1 MKHKHTNPVAVISSF
16 RHINWELME
25 FLIVSCNIHILIS
38 YTTMYLARHFHWTLR
53 IECMIKDWPIIWN
66 YSLQSYV
73 FLWNMTLVLYCIS
86 STVRNCTNI
95 IYTEYFDLVTFFTF
109 QREEI
114 FAIVQRNYPSF
125 EILFPPL
132 RHFSV
137 KLI

>member
-73 FLWNMTLVLYCIS
+73 FLWNMTLVLYCVS
-86 STVRNCTNI
+86 STVRNCTNP
-95 IYTEYFDLVTFFTF
+95 IYTEYL
-109 QREEI
+109 I
-114 FAIVQRNYPSF
+114 W
-125 EILFPPL
+125 L
-132 RHFSV
+132 HFSFWSSKYYPKHLKIV
-137 KLI
+137 LNYIFILLQVRRGRLET

>member
-53 IECMIKDWPIIWN
+53 IECTIKDWPIIWN

-73 FLWNMTLVLYCIS
+73 FLWNMTLVLYCVS
-86 STVRNCTNI
+86 STVRNCTNP
-95 IYTEYFDLVTFFTF
+95 IYTEYL
-109 QREEI
+109 I
-114 FAIVQRNYPSF
+114 W
-125 EILFPPL
+125 L
-132 RHFSV
+132 HFSPLSKKRSALRLFYWATV
-137 KLI
+137 SNMGVATVSN